1 MTENQNEII
10 TPSETNQNG
19 NFAASI
25 WSDGEAFKTAQRMAM
40 ALSESNV
47 VPAAYQKN
55 VGNCLIALDMANRL
69 HTGPLMIMQNL
80 YIVHGNPAWSSQYI
94 IAMINNSKRYKT
106 ELQFEMNGSGESLSC
121 KAFAFT
127 YDDRKVEGP
136 LITMEL
142 ANKEG
147 WVSKN
152 GSKWKTM
159 PEVMIRYRAASFFGR
174 LNCPD
179 LIMGMYSADEV
190 REGAFQD
197 PKDITGSA
205 VEQST
210 PQIEQAKSID
220 DLLDNKAEIAD
231 SKVETVDDDS
241 VFDEDTVLDPAELA
255 KEIDEDAGKDPSN
268 LFEHPAK

>member
-1 MTENQNEII
+1 MADNQNEII
-10 TPSETNQNG
+10 NSEASQQND
-19 NFAASI
+19 FATSI
-25 WSDGEAFKTAQRMAM
+25 WSNGDAFNTAQRMAIM
-40 ALSESNV
+40 LSKSSI
-47 VPAAYQKN
+47 VPAAYQNN
-55 VGNCLIALDMANRL
+55 VGNTMIALDMANRL

-106 ELQFEMNGSGESLSC
+106 ELQFEMNGSGDSLSC
-121 KAFAFT
+121 RAFALT

-142 ANKEG
+142 AKKEG
-147 WVSKN
+147 WIGKN

-190 REGAFQD
+190 REGAFQE
-197 PKDITGSA
+197 PKDITES
-205 VEQST
+205 VVQSYGDDT
-210 PQIEQAKSID
+210 KQPTSIN
-220 DLLDNKAEIAD
+220 DLLETKTEPVAEL
-231 SKVETVDDDS
+231 VE
-241 VFDEDTVLDPAELA
+241 DENTVLDSTELSEA
-255 KEIDEDAGKDPSN
+255 VNKEIDEDVKKDPTN
-268 LFEHPAK
+268 IFENPAE